1 MELMELK
8 AKAYDILSNLE
19 YLQNQLKE
27 VNQLIA
33 KKIQEDQSKEEKTD

>member
-33 KKIQEDQSKEEKTD
+33 KKIQEDQKDEKTD

>member
-33 KKIQEDQSKEEKTD
+33 KKIQEDQKEEKTD

>member
-19 YLQNQLKE
+19 YLQKQLQE

-33 KKIQEDQSKEEKTD
+33 KKIQEEKTD